1 MKWFMDLDIQ
11 YKLSLIGI
19 LVTAIMSG
27 ISLIFSVRNNKA
39 VHYVNAV
46 TKNRVEWIYKL
57 RELCAEYVGVVNI
70 YDNSFFTT
78 DSDEDME
85 KSGKQLSHCKEL
97 NSLIKLML
105 NYSDEMDRDIIL
117 IADQMMEAFSS
128 YYHDAFECEVTDDS
142 FLIETVNMKK
152 QAKIICE
159 DIGKFTKLLQI
170 YLKAEWNRV
179 KYESQGRT
187 YEKVVQEFDLVE
199 LSNKYDDT
207 QYRNKVWRRKLIV
220 FLAKAQKI
228 FPNRI
233 TGYFIKSLIAKTKRE
248 DK

>member
-19 LVTAIMSG
+19 LATAIMSG
-27 ISLIFSVRNNKA
+27 ISLMFSVRNNKA

-57 RELCAEYVGVVNI
+57 RELCAEYIGAVNI

-105 NYSDEMDRDIIL
+105 NYSDEMDRNLIL
-117 IADQMMEAFSS
+117 IADEMMEAFSS
-128 YYHDAFECEVTDDS
+128 YYHDAFECEITEDS
-142 FLIETVNMKK
+142 FFIETDNMKK

-159 DIGKFTKLLQI
+159 DIGKFTKRLQI

-187 YEKVVQEFDLVE
+187 YEKAVQEFDLVE
-199 LSNKYDDT
+199 LENKYDDIR
-207 QYRNKVWRRKLIV
+207 YRNKAWRRKSVV
-220 FLAKAQKI
+220 FLAKVQKI
-228 FPNRI
+228 FPNR
-233 TGYFIKSLIAKTKRE
+233 FIEHIIESIIRKTQRGNK
-248 DK
+248 